1 MPINF
6 DDYISTSLRWS
17 MFKADWPDATVEFTE
32 GTAAEAGIPAS
43 FSKKD
48 EKVCIATVTR
58 FPGDTPFIGY
68 KSVSDAKGRDT
79 DSWNVL
85 CSKAMGRALK
95 KAGSPDNMN
104 DLKVLMRFREAIG
117 TAKKLETKT
126 VTSAAN
132 TVQVPEMTQDSV
144 VAGQQYSVVAGQK
157 LNQPTLPIESKE
169 QPVKPMFDWRSETE
183 RDEAHRLFKQTCS
196 DLTPE
201 ELETLRESHDK
212 LNNRRWPMPKA
223 ELNTLI
229 ITLEGI
235 RASRKNGDSVDISTV
250 KSMYEFSSPHI
261 QEIVVKELGSP
272 ETWPTEVSEAEYDRI
287 VQIFEAASEAE

>member
-17 MFKADWPDATVEFTE
+17 MFKADWPDATVEFSE
-32 GTAAEAGIPAS
+32 GVASDAGVPAS

-48 EKVCIATVTR
+48 EKVCIASVTR
-58 FPGDTPFIGY
+58 FTGDTPFVGY

-79 DSWNVL
+79 DAWNVL

-117 TAKKLETKT
+117 TAKKVETK
-126 VTSAAN
+126 AAPAVE
-132 TVQVPEMTQDSV
+132 TKSPDLVRPSV
-144 VAGQQYSVVAGQK
+144 VAGEK
-157 LNQPTLPIESKE
+157 LTQPSLPIESKE
-169 QPVKPMFDWRSETE
+169 QPIKKLFDWRAELE
-183 RDEAHRLFKQTCS
+183 RDEAHKLFKQKCS
-196 DLTPE
+196 DLTPD
-201 ELETLRESHDK
+201 ELETLRESHDR
-212 LNNRRWPMPKA
+212 LNNRQWPMAKS

-235 RASRKNGDSVDISTV
+235 YAGRKKEAGMIDIDTV
-250 KSMYEFSSPHI
+250 KSMYEFSSPAI
-261 QEIVVKELGSP
+261 QEIVRNDMGNLD
-272 ETWPTEVSEAEYDRI
+272 TWPEQISEQEYDRI
-287 VQIFEAASEAE
+287 VDMFESASERE

>member
-32 GTAAEAGIPAS
+32 GTAADAGVPAS

-58 FPGDTPFIGY
+58 FKGDIPFIGY

-79 DSWNVL
+79 DSWNML

-117 TAKKLETKT
+117 TAKKVETKGAQSQPT
-126 VTSAAN
+126 
-132 TVQVPEMTQDSV
+132 SV
-144 VAGQQYSVVAGQK
+144 VGGRA
-157 LNQPTLPIESKE
+157 LTQPTLPIESKE
-169 QPVKPMFDWRSETE
+169 QPVKKLFDWRTETE

-212 LNNRRWPMPKA
+212 LNNRMWPMAKA

-229 ITLEGI
+229 ITLEGL
-235 RASRKNGDSVDISTV
+235 RANRKTNDNMDIEAV
-250 KSMYEFSSPHI
+250 KSMYDFSSPRI
-261 QEIVVKELGSP
+261 QEVVRKELGAP
-272 ETWPTEVSEAEYDRI
+272 ETWPVEISEVEYDRI
-287 VQIFEAASEAE
+287 VEIFEAASEAE

>member
-32 GTAAEAGIPAS
+32 GTAADAGIPAS

-58 FPGDTPFIGY
+58 FKGDTPFIGY

-79 DSWNVL
+79 DAWNVL

-117 TAKKLETKT
+117 TAKKVETKAAPVAPVAETKAVSET
-126 VTSAAN
+126 VNA
-132 TVQVPEMTQDSV
+132 
-144 VAGQQYSVVAGQK
+144 SVVAGQK

-169 QPVKPMFDWRSETE
+169 QPVKKMFDWKSEVE
-183 RDEAHRLFKQTCS
+183 RDEAHKLFKQTCS
-196 DLTPE
+196 DLTPD

-212 LNNRRWPMPKA
+212 LNNRMWPMPKA

-235 RASRKNGDSVDISTV
+235 RANRKGSGEMVDIETV
-250 KSMYEFSSPHI
+250 KSMYEFSSPSI
-261 QEIVVKELGSP
+261 QEIVRKEIGDPS
-272 ETWPTEVSEAEYDRI
+272 TWPAQLSEVEYDRI
-287 VQIFEAASEAE
+287 VDIFEAASEQE

>member
-17 MFKADWPDATVEFTE
+17 MFKADWPDATVEFSE
-32 GTAAEAGIPAS
+32 GVASDAGVPAS

-58 FPGDTPFIGY
+58 FAGDTPFVGY

-79 DSWNVL
+79 DAWNVL

-117 TAKKLETKT
+117 TAKKVEPKTQHSVTETTISETKT
-126 VTSAAN
+126 ATNPNQSS
-132 TVQVPEMTQDSV
+132 SV
-144 VAGQQYSVVAGQK
+144 GGQK
-157 LNQPTLPIESKE
+157 ISQPTLPIESKE
-169 QPVKPMFDWRSETE
+169 QPIKKLFDWRTELE
-183 RDEAHRLFKQTCS
+183 RDDAHKLFKQKCS
-196 DLTPE
+196 SLTPD

-212 LNNRRWPMPKA
+212 LNNRQWPMAKS

-235 RASRKNGDSVDISTV
+235 YASRKNSGGMIAIDTV
-250 KSMYEFSSPHI
+250 KSMYEFSSPSI
-261 QEIVVKELGSP
+261 QEIVRNDIGNP
-272 ETWPTEVSEAEYDRI
+272 DTWPEQISEQEYDRI
-287 VQIFEAASEAE
+287 VDMFESASERE

>member
-32 GTAAEAGIPAS
+32 GTAADAGVPAS

-58 FPGDTPFIGY
+58 FKGDTPFIGY
-68 KSVSDAKGRDT
+68 KAVSDAKGRDT
-79 DSWNVL
+79 DAWNVL

-117 TAKKLETKT
+117 TAKKVEAKAAPQVEAKT
-126 VTSAAN
+126 AVIAG
-132 TVQVPEMTQDSV
+132 VQTTQP
-144 VAGQQYSVVAGQK
+144 AIQ
-157 LNQPTLPIESKE
+157 IESKE
-169 QPVKPMFDWRSETE
+169 QPVKPLQDWRSEVE
-183 RDEAHRLFKQTCS
+183 REEAHKLFKQNCAE
-196 DLTPE
+196 LTPD
-201 ELETLRESHDK
+201 ELEALRDAHDK
-212 LNNRRWPMPKA
+212 LNNRQWPMAKA

-235 RASRKNGDSVDISTV
+235 RAQRKPGSDMIEIEAV
-250 KSMYEFSSPHI
+250 KSMYEFSSPRI
-261 QEIVVKELGSP
+261 QEIVRAELGEP
-272 ETWPTEVSEAEYDRI
+272 DTWQAQLTEQEYDRI
-287 VQIFEAASEAE
+287 LEIFEAASEQE

>member
-32 GTAAEAGIPAS
+32 GTAADAGVPAS

-58 FPGDTPFIGY
+58 FKGDTPFIGY

-79 DSWNVL
+79 DAWNVL

-117 TAKKLETKT
+117 TAKKVETKAI
-126 VTSAAN
+126 TSAAN
-132 TVQVPEMTQDSV
+132 TVQVPAMTQHSV
-144 VAGQQYSVVAGQK
+144 VAGQT
-157 LNQPTLPIESKE
+157 LTQPTLPIESKE
-169 QPVKPMFDWRSETE
+169 QPVKPMFDWRSENE

-196 DLTPE
+196 ELSPE
-201 ELETLRESHDK
+201 ELETLREAHDK
-212 LNNRRWPMPKA
+212 LNNRQWPMAKS
-223 ELNTLI
+223 ELNNLI

-235 RASRKNGDSVDISTV
+235 RAGRKTSGMVEILAV

-261 QEIVVKELGSP
+261 QEIVRKELGAP
-272 ETWPTEVSEAEYDRI
+272 ETWPAEVSEAEYDRI
-287 VQIFEAASEAE
+287 VEIFEAASEAE